1 MLPCRNR
8 DSMLA
13 PEIAIVVPH
22 SHRYWYNPATRKIDE
37 RLGMIRLRV
46 REVATEK
53 GFSMSRLS
61 MEANMAYNTIQTIWR
76 DPYYEVTTTTLDKLV
91 KTLRV
96 KRSELRECS
105 HDSYA

>member
-61 MEANMAYNTIQTIWR
+61 REANMAYKTIQTICR
-76 DPYYEVTTTTLDKLV
+76 APYHEATTTTLHKLAT
-91 KTLRV
+91 TLAV
-96 KRSELRECS
+96 TPSQLIHYSPAK
-105 HDSYA
+105 